1 MDFSPTDEQQALAEA
16 VRGTLRR
23 YGSPAAERGESGA
36 PSGHDDAL
44 WQSLVQAG
52 VPALV
57 WAEEDGGMGAG
68 FTDVSAA
75 ATELGRAR
83 LQVPLAETIV
93 AGSLIASLASD
104 AVRREVLGGLSEG
117 TALPIPALA
126 EPLRAWSPQPTDV
139 VASGS
144 GDAWTLTGTK
154 APVLYAPDATHLV
167 VTAATDAGTG
177 VFLVTAL
184 EAAKAEVVL
193 DGTSATLLAQGEA
206 ADSAI
211 SEALALGGVVLC
223 AEAVGAMEEALR
235 LTTDYLDTRTQFG
248 RKLASFQ
255 TLTHRAADMYAQL
268 ELARSATLYA
278 AMVADERPVDVD
290 HVLRA
295 RLAVDRAARL
305 IGQEAIQMHGG
316 IGVTAEHPV
325 SHLTARLT
333 AITRTWGNRRT
344 QQAELATRIADH
356 RSVEVLG

>member
-1 MDFSPTDEQQALAEA
+1 MAWAPASPTSRL
-16 VRGTLRR
+16 
-23 YGSPAAERGESGA
+23 P
-36 PSGHDDAL
+36 P
-44 WQSLVQAG
+44 
-52 VPALV
+52 P
-57 WAEEDGGMGAG
+57 
-68 FTDVSAA
+68 
-75 ATELGRAR
+75 ELGRAR

-126 EPLRAWSPQPTDV
+126 EPLRARSPQPTDV

-144 GDAWTLTGTK
+144 GDARTLTGTK

-305 IGQEAIQMHGG
+305 IGRGGDPDARGHRRHGRAPREPPDRAAHRHHSHVG
-316 IGVTAEHPV
+316 QPTHPAGRARHPDRGPPQCRGPRVT
-325 SHLTARLT
+325 
-333 AITRTWGNRRT
+333 
-344 QQAELATRIADH
+344 
-356 RSVEVLG
+356 